1 MSSVDVASVASSL
14 EEAAKSVKLLT
25 QFTGAHE
32 LNINVK
38 ELTEQVQTLHGTVT
52 KQHSEL
58 MAAVEKMNREQC
70 TLLKE
75 KMSADT
81 RANALLLKVAQ
92 ANVHREMVKNMKE
105 KNAYQVS
112 QNDKDIII
120 FTASS
125 YGWKIGEN
133 LKNYGKDESDEEKKQ
148 RRWPDALDC
157 LEIVTVPSLSRGK
170 GEAYSTFV
178 CG

>member
-1 MSSVDVASVASSL
+1 
-14 EEAAKSVKLLT
+14 VKLLT
-25 QFTGAHE
+25 KFTGAHE
-32 LNINVK
+32 LNVSVK
-38 ELTEQVQTLHGTVT
+38 ELTEQVQTLHGAVT

-92 ANVHREMVKNMKE
+92 ANVHRDMVINMK
-105 KNAYQVS
+105 KKSAFQVS

-157 LEIVTVPSLSRGK
+157 LEIVTVPSLSRCK